1 MSDDAT
7 EVAVG
12 DLSDCDREPIHIPG
26 RIQTFGYLVAVTS
39 EWMIAHSSANLVDLF
54 GDAPDGLVGRPLAG
68 YITADALHDIRARV
82 QTLVGP
88 DSVERLFRL
97 QLVDGP
103 ELYDVAV
110 HRSDGSVVVEIEPH
124 PDDDVT
130 DPMRFVRPMVERI
143 RGAETIEQLCR
154 MATRQLRALTTF
166 DRVMTYRF
174 AADGSGTVVAEAKS
188 PEMEPFLGLRY
199 PASDIPSQALALY
212 RRTVL
217 RIISDVNDPGVPV
230 EPVADPEGNPL
241 DLSLSVTRAVSP
253 VHIEYLRNMGVGASM
268 SVSIL
273 RGGELWG
280 LFACHHRKPKVISY
294 EQRSAVELFGEMFSL
309 ILDQKESEIER
320 GDLRLAGAL
329 HDELTERLSEAGG
342 IAGQIDVIAEAIRP
356 AIAFDGIACWVGGEY
371 AAAGRTPNRE
381 QFTML
386 LPFLNAAG
394 ARRAQAYGSLSR
406 GFPPAVE
413 YADQAAGALVVPIS
427 RIPQDYVV
435 LFRQEVVRTVTWAGR
450 PQAAVDGP
458 NSLRLSP
465 RKSFDAWRET
475 VRHQSEPWSES
486 EVRVADQLRV
496 TLLEVVLRMTD
507 QQVLQHREMQDR
519 QAFLIAELNHRVRN
533 ILNLI
538 RGLVGQSIKDAVD
551 VDSLAAVIGN
561 RVHALARAHD
571 QIIQHHGGPAP
582 LRMLIEAEADA
593 YAGGR
598 TDRVVLSGPDVL
610 LQPVTYSTLSLVIH
624 EMVTNAVKYGALSNP
639 QGSVQ
644 IELEYAEGGPLTLH
658 WRERGG
664 PEVRRPNRRGFGST
678 ITERSIP
685 HELGGSAEITY
696 AASGLE
702 AAFVIPADYVLP
714 MGKRDVLPLAAR
726 EPVPVVPIIDG
737 SVLIVDDNLV
747 IAVDAEDAFRALG
760 IEDVRIAGSVQEAL
774 DAIDGQQA
782 LRFVLLDI
790 QLGRETSEAVAR
802 RLQDDGIVFAFATGY
817 GERHVLADAFPD
829 TLVLQKPFD
838 AQQLSA
844 VLAQVLGTAGA

>member
-7 EVAVG
+7 VVAVE

-26 RIQTFGYLVAVTS
+26 RIQGFGYLVAVTS
-39 EWMIAHSSANLVDLF
+39 EWVIAHASANLMELF
-54 GDAPDGLVGRPLAG
+54 GETPDGLVGRPLAG

-88 DSVERLFRL
+88 NSVERLFRL
-97 QLVDGP
+97 KLVDGP

-110 HRSDGSVVVEIEPH
+110 HCSDGPVVVEIEPH
-124 PDDDVT
+124 PGDDVT
-130 DPMRFVRPMVERI
+130 DPMRYVRPMVERI
-143 RGAETIEQLCR
+143 RGAETIERLCR

-188 PEMEPFLGLRY
+188 PDMEPFLGLRY
-199 PASDIPSQALALY
+199 PASDIPSQARALY
-212 RRTVL
+212 RRSVL

-230 EPVADPEGNPL
+230 EPVLDPSGRPL

-320 GDLRLAGAL
+320 GDLRTAELLHTVLA
-329 HDELTERLSEAGG
+329 ERLSEAGG
-342 IAGQIDVIAEAIRP
+342 IAGQIEVIAEAVRP

-371 AAAGRTPNRE
+371 ATSGQTPSRE

-386 LPFLNAAG
+386 LPFLQASG

-406 GFPPAVE
+406 VFPPAAE

-450 PQAAVDGP
+450 PGTAADGRNGP
-458 NSLRLSP
+458 RLSP
-465 RKSFDAWRET
+465 RKSFDAWLET
-475 VRHQSEPWSES
+475 VRNQSEWWSES
-486 EVRVADQLRV
+486 EVRVADQLRF

-507 QQVLQHREMQDR
+507 QQVLQHREMQER

-538 RGLVGQSIKDAVD
+538 RGLVGQRIKDAVD

-571 QIIQHHGGPAP
+571 QIIQHQGGPAP

-598 TDRVVLSGPDVL
+598 TDRIVLSGPNVL

-624 EMVTNAVKYGALSNP
+624 EMVTNAVKYGALSDP
-639 QGSVQ
+639 HGSVR
-644 IELEYAEGGPLTLH
+644 IELEYAVGEPLTLR

-664 PEVRRPNRRGFGST
+664 PAVRPPNRRGFGST

-685 HELGGSAEITY
+685 HELGGTAEITY
-696 AASGLE
+696 AAAGVE
-702 AAFVIPADYVLP
+702 ADFVIPADFVLA
-714 MGKRDVLPLAAR
+714 MDEAAAQPLAAR
-726 EPVPVVPIIDG
+726 EPAAVAPTIAG

-760 IEDVRIAGSVQEAL
+760 IDAVWIAGSVQEAL
-774 DAIDGQQA
+774 DAIDAQPD

-802 RLQDDGIVFAFATGY
+802 RLADHGIDFAFATGY
-817 GERHVLADAFPD
+817 GERHVLADVFPD
-829 TLVLQKPFD
+829 TPVLQKPFTS
-838 AQQLSA
+838 QQLSA
-844 VLAQVLGTAGA
+844 ILAQVPG